1 MAVLEAQ
8 TTITRASREWWRRP
22 ADERY
27 LSLEELHRATLDR
40 KAHSRMAVTPSTMLL
55 ARGSEAAQG
64 PFYVE
69 HPELGVLSPNHWS
82 IGQLA
87 TISHIPAKWIREIA
101 SVPTGPA
108 FAAHAVNM
116 GIRYLLKP
124 ERVQIMRWDGSGGV
138 GELRCIVGPDYG
150 RIYDHK
156 VVEAV
161 MHVNADGRWHVPS
174 ASYQATDPK
183 RATTLYASDRDV
195 FIFLVDEKNP
205 VEVRVDGTTRRLF
218 RGFMVWNS
226 EVGHHT
232 FGFMTFLYDHVCDN
246 RTVWGAWE
254 VRELSI
260 KHTKN
265 APKRFEREVT
275 PMLKAYAE
283 ASVVEVEAQLERAA
297 RKKVGSSDEDALA
310 FLRRHDFTKKEG
322 EQILIMA
329 KAEEGNAQT
338 VWEIVNGG
346 TAFARSIPHADE
358 RVRMEKRVSSL
369 LRVA

>member
-1 MAVLEAQ
+1 MAVLEDVK
-8 TTITRASREWWRRP
+8 ITRASREWWSRP

-27 LSLEELHRATLDR
+27 LTLEDLHRATLER
-40 KAHSRMAVTPSTMLL
+40 KDASRTLTTWNTSLI
-55 ARGSEAAQG
+55 ARGSEEASG
-64 PFYVE
+64 FFHLE
-69 HPELGVLSPNHWS
+69 HEELGVLEPTHWS

-87 TISHIPAKWIREIA
+87 TISHTPAKWIREIA
-101 SVPTGPA
+101 TAPAGPA
-108 FAAHAVNM
+108 FAAHAVNL
-116 GIRYLLKP
+116 GLRHLANK
-124 ERVQIMRWDGSGGV
+124 ERVQVMRWQANGER

-150 RIYDHK
+150 RIYDHQ

-161 MHVNADGRWHVPS
+161 MRVNADGRWHVPS
-174 ASYQATDPK
+174 ASYEKKDRK

-205 VEVRVDGTTRRLF
+205 VEVKINGITRYLF

-226 EVGHHT
+226 EVGHHK

-246 RTVWGAWE
+246 RTIWGARE

-265 APKRFEREVT
+265 APERFEREVT

-283 ASVVEVEAQLERAA
+283 ASVIEVKEQLERAA
-297 RKKVGSSDEDALA
+297 RKRVGSTDEEALA
-310 FLRRHDFTKKEG
+310 FLRKHDFTKKEG
-322 EQILIMA
+322 ERIITMA
-329 KAEEGNAQT
+329 KAEEGGVRT

-346 TAFARSIPHADE
+346 TAHARSIPHADE
-358 RVRMEKRVSSL
+358 RVRFEKRVSSL